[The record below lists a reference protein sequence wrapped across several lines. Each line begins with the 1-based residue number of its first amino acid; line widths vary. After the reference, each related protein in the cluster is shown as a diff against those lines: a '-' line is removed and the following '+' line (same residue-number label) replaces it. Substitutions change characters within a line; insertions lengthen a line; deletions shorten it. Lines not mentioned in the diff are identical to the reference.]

1 MASEIAQH
9 ARYGQAHGGHIG
21 DEQQADQLILG
32 NISTFEPKAPA
43 GAETPDAPADAGSA
57 AVPEESNE

>member
-1 MASEIAQH
+1 MP
-9 ARYGQAHGGHIG
+9 